1 MRNDLHLPPS
11 DFLFDTGVT
20 LQEMRLLVEG
30 AILLYT
36 DETSDL
42 FLLAREHDQ
51 YAMAESFS
59 TIGCALYNLRD
70 LIHNLQNGYI
80 EETKRQLA
88 AESP

>member
-1 MRNDLHLPPS
+1 MSTNRQLPPP
-11 DFLFDTGVT
+11 DFLFDTGLA

-42 FLLAREHDQ
+42 FLLARANERF
-51 YAMAESFS
+51 ALGESFS

-70 LIHNLQNGYI
+70 LIRNLQNGYI
-80 EETKRQLA
+80 EESKRQITS
-88 AESP
+88 ESP